1 MKKTTIYLS
10 DEQMAELDAV
20 SRRKHMPK
28 AHLIR
33 EAVAE
38 YIAAEPTPMPAWI
51 GIYDGEPEPQNGV
64 VLTSETVDE
73 WLEANWHPE

>member
-33 EAVAE
+33 EAVAK
-38 YIAAEPTPMPAWI
+38 YIAAEPIPMPAWI
-51 GIYDGEPEPQNGV
+51 GMYADSEV
-64 VLTSETVDE
+64 TSENLDD
-73 WLEANWHPE
+73 WLHENWHPE